1 MWDTCR
7 KRTPGGRR
15 RSAAFRYIG
24 GGMTELHRRADLAEN
39 TRGAPRRVF
48 YFLAALVAL
57 VYSFRFFVY
66 AQT

>member
-1 MWDTCR
+1 
-7 KRTPGGRR
+7 
-15 RSAAFRYIG
+15 
-24 GGMTELHRRADLAEN
+24 MTELHRRADLAEN